1 MATIP
6 TQIKQRFLVLLAE
19 LTGFDG
25 KVLSGKLDVFETPTA
40 SVYLGKQEASRE
52 SMRESITERSQLIQ
66 VVISDT
72 VANSEEAEDHLL
84 TLGEALEQAVEAD
97 SGNMPSGVNVDLAA
111 QESDINPDTPRTG
124 VITQVYEAAWT
135 QTL

>member
-19 LTGFDG
+19 LAGFDG

-72 VANSEEAEDHLL
+72 VASSEEAEDHLL

-97 SGNMPSGVNVDLAA
+97 SGKKCLVYGLGLSTHKR
-111 QESDINPDTPRTG
+111 SSTPKTRG
-124 VITQVYEAAWT
+124 AC
-135 QTL
+135 